1 MCRKEVGTA
10 QVGSGPSTPEEGNR
24 KGRRKEARGVEVHP
38 MEPVHKQGRAVP
50 PTDAMDDPIIHY
62 LASWLFAEV

>member
-24 KGRRKEARGVEVHP
+24 KGRRKEARGIEVHP
-38 MEPVHKQGRAVP
+38 MEPVHKQGREEGPLPAVRP
-50 PTDAMDDPIIHY
+50 H
-62 LASWLFAEV
+62 